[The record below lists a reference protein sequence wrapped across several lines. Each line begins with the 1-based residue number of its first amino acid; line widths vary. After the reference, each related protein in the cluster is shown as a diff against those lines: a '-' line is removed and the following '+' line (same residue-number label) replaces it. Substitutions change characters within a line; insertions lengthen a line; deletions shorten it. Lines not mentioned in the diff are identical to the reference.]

1 MSEPE
6 YIPTPEAIAAETAK
20 IRRGRDER
28 TELRRIAGYTKPA
41 PYKIPQF
48 ALKPWTNP
56 NDPIVFE
63 RID

>member
-1 MSEPE
+1 MMSEPE

-41 PYKIPQF
+41 PYKIP
-48 ALKPWTNP
+48 
-56 NDPIVFE
+56 
-63 RID
+63 